1 MSDSFSDFFEEN
13 TQWSD
18 SDGAGSSALP
28 PRPPRSRREMR
39 RKRSERKR
47 HRIVAAVVVVV
58 VLALVGVAGFF
69 GYRALRQWQANREAA
84 QQQVIIEDYPG
95 PGNGSVQFTVDSGS
109 DWATV
114 AQNLTEQDIIKS
126 PEALT
131 SIAGNSTLYPGTF
144 SLQYQMKASD
154 VLAVLSDQA
163 QAGGF
168 IEVRPGE
175 RVSDVIANAAQ
186 VTGLPESD
194 FQSIIDGDGAGILP
208 AEANGS
214 FEGWLEPGSY
224 NPSEGQS
231 ASDILTQM
239 VNARIAKLDEMGV
252 PTGEERE
259 RILIIASIAEAEVNR
274 EEYYG
279 KVTQVIEN
287 RLAQGMYLGMD
298 TSLAYGLNKSAS
310 EITDEDIADVNHQN
324 PYNLHN
330 GHTLGLPPT
339 PIGNP
344 GESAIKAAVNP
355 EPGDWLYFVTVDLN
369 TGETK
374 FVSTEDEF
382 WQIRDEYKNNNP
394 DAN

>member
-18 SDGAGSSALP
+18 SDGDGFSALP

-69 GYRALRQWQANREAA
+69 GYRALKQWKADREAA

-175 RVSDVIANAAQ
+175 RVSDVITNAAQ

-224 NPSEGQS
+224 NPSEGQT

-382 WQIRDEYKNNNP
+382 WKIRDEYKNNNP
-394 DAN
+394 NAN

>member
-18 SDGAGSSALP
+18 SDGAGFSALP

-175 RVSDVIANAAQ
+175 RVSDVITNAAQ

-224 NPSEGQS
+224 NPSEGQT

-394 DAN
+394 NAN

>member
-18 SDGAGSSALP
+18 SDGDGFSALP

-47 HRIVAAVVVVV
+47 HRIVAAVAVVV

-69 GYRALRQWQANREAA
+69 GYRALKQWKADREAA

-175 RVSDVIANAAQ
+175 RVSDVITNAAQ

-224 NPSEGQS
+224 NPSEGQT

-382 WQIRDEYKNNNP
+382 WKIRDEYKNNNP
-394 DAN
+394 NAN

>member
-18 SDGAGSSALP
+18 SDGDGFSALP

-39 RKRSERKR
+39 RKRSERKK
-47 HRIVAAVVVVV
+47 HQIVTAVVVIV
-58 VLALVGVAGFF
+58 VLALVGAAGFF

-175 RVSDVIANAAQ
+175 RVSDVITNAAQ

-224 NPSEGQS
+224 NPSEGQT

-382 WQIRDEYKNNNP
+382 WKIRDEYKNNNP
-394 DAN
+394 NAN

>member
-18 SDGAGSSALP
+18 SGRRQVLRIAHVRRVLGVRCVASVRNAKTSDRDGCRRDSRPGAGWRGGVL
-28 PRPPRSRREMR
+28 
-39 RKRSERKR
+39 
-47 HRIVAAVVVVV
+47 RIPCAAAVAGQSRGRPVVV
-58 VLALVGVAGFF
+58 
-69 GYRALRQWQANREAA
+69 
-84 QQQVIIEDYPG
+84 EDYPG

-109 DWATV
+109 DWHTV
-114 AQNLTEQDIIKS
+114 AQNLTKQDIIKS

-154 VLAVLSDQA
+154 VLAVLSDQE

-394 DAN
+394 NAN

>member
-18 SDGAGSSALP
+18 SDGDGFSALP

-69 GYRALRQWQANREAA
+69 GYRALKQWKADREAA
-84 QQQVIIEDYPG
+84 QVVVEDYPG

-109 DWATV
+109 DWHTV

-154 VLAVLSDQA
+154 VLAVLSDQE

-259 RILIIASIAEAEVNR
+259 KIHDHGLHRRGRGQLSGVLR
-274 EEYYG
+274 
-279 KVTQVIEN
+279 
-287 RLAQGMYLGMD
+287 QGHPCDPQSSCAACRLGMD
-298 TSLAYGLNKSAS
+298 TTVAYGLGKSAS
-310 EITDEDIADVNHQN
+310 ELTEDMLMSTIQSVQHNAHPSRSAADSHQQSRRQRHPGRDE
-324 PYNLHN
+324 PRTGRL
-330 GHTLGLPPT
+330 
-339 PIGNP
+339 
-344 GESAIKAAVNP
+344 AVLRHH
-355 EPGDWLYFVTVDLN
+355 EPANRRDEVRR
-369 TGETK
+369 
-374 FVSTEDEF
+374 TEDEF
-382 WQIRDEYKNNNP
+382 WKIRDEYKNNNP
-394 DAN
+394 NAN

>member
-18 SDGAGSSALP
+18 SDGDGFSALP

-69 GYRALRQWQANREAA
+69 GYRALKQWKADREAA

-224 NPSEGQS
+224 NPSEGQT

>member
-18 SDGAGSSALP
+18 SDGDGFSALP

-69 GYRALRQWQANREAA
+69 GYRALKQWKADREAA
-84 QQQVIIEDYPG
+84 QVVVEDYPG
-95 PGNGSVQFTVDSGS
+95 PGNGSVQFTVESGS
-109 DWATV
+109 DWHTV
-114 AQNLTEQDIIKS
+114 AQNLTKQDIIKS

-394 DAN
+394 NAN

>member
-18 SDGAGSSALP
+18 SDGDGFSALP

-47 HRIVAAVVVVV
+47 HRIVAAVAVVV

-175 RVSDVIANAAQ
+175 RVSDVITNAAQ

-224 NPSEGQS
+224 NPSEGQT

>member
-18 SDGAGSSALP
+18 SDGAGFSALP

-175 RVSDVIANAAQ
+175 RVSDVITNAAQ

-224 NPSEGQS
+224 NPSEGQT

>member
-18 SDGAGSSALP
+18 SNGDGFSALP

-175 RVSDVIANAAQ
+175 RVSDVITNAAQ

-224 NPSEGQS
+224 NPSEGQT

-394 DAN
+394 NAN

>member
-18 SDGAGSSALP
+18 SDGDGFSALP

-69 GYRALRQWQANREAA
+69 GYRALKQWKADREAA

-95 PGNGSVQFTVDSGS
+95 PGNGSVQFIVDSGS
-109 DWATV
+109 DWLTV

-175 RVSDVIANAAQ
+175 RVSDVITNAAQ

-224 NPSEGQS
+224 NPSEGQT

>member
-18 SDGAGSSALP
+18 SDGDGFSALP

-69 GYRALRQWQANREAA
+69 GYRALKQWKADREAA

-109 DWATV
+109 DWLTV

-175 RVSDVIANAAQ
+175 RVSDVITNAAQ

>member
-1 MSDSFSDFFEEN
+1 
-13 TQWSD
+13 
-18 SDGAGSSALP
+18 
-28 PRPPRSRREMR
+28 
-39 RKRSERKR
+39 
-47 HRIVAAVVVVV
+47 
-58 VLALVGVAGFF
+58 
-69 GYRALRQWQANREAA
+69 
-84 QQQVIIEDYPG
+84 
-95 PGNGSVQFTVDSGS
+95 
-109 DWATV
+109 
-114 AQNLTEQDIIKS
+114 
-126 PEALT
+126 
-131 SIAGNSTLYPGTF
+131 
-144 SLQYQMKASD
+144 MKASD
-154 VLAVLSDQA
+154 VLAVLSDQE

-394 DAN
+394 NAN

>member
-18 SDGAGSSALP
+18 SDGDGFSALP

-39 RKRSERKR
+39 RKRSERKK
-47 HRIVAAVVVVV
+47 HQIVTAVVVIV

-69 GYRALRQWQANREAA
+69 GYRALKQWKADREAA

-109 DWATV
+109 DWLTV

-175 RVSDVIANAAQ
+175 RVSDVITNAAQ

-224 NPSEGQS
+224 NPSEGQT

-382 WQIRDEYKNNNP
+382 WKIRDEYKNNNP
-394 DAN
+394 NAN

>member
-18 SDGAGSSALP
+18 SDGDGFSALP

-69 GYRALRQWQANREAA
+69 GYRALKQWKADREAA

-109 DWATV
+109 DWLTV

-175 RVSDVIANAAQ
+175 RISDVITNAAQ

-224 NPSEGQS
+224 NPSEGQT

>member
-18 SDGAGSSALP
+18 SDGDGFSALP

-69 GYRALRQWQANREAA
+69 GYRALKQWKADREAA
-84 QQQVIIEDYPG
+84 QVVVEDYPG

-109 DWATV
+109 DWHTV

-224 NPSEGQS
+224 NPSEGQT

-259 RILIIASIAEAEVNR
+259 KIMIMASIAEAEVNSQ
-274 EEYYG
+274 EYYG
-279 KVTQVIEN
+279 KVTRVILN
-287 RLAQGMYLGMD
+287 RIDIGMPLGMD
-298 TSLAYGLNKSAS
+298 TTVAYGLG
-310 EITDEDIADVNHQN
+310 ITAAELTDAMLADDSN
-324 PYNLHN
+324 PYNTRIHQ
-330 GHTLGLPPT
+330 GLPPT
-339 PIGNP
+339 PISNP
-344 GESAIKAAVNP
+344 GDNAIQAAMNP
-355 EPGDWLYFVTVDLN
+355 EQGDWLYFVTTNLQ

-374 FVSTEDEF
+374 FAVTEDEF
-382 WQIRDEYKNNNP
+382 WKIRDEYKNNNP
-394 DAN
+394 NAN

>member
-18 SDGAGSSALP
+18 SDGDGFSALP

-69 GYRALRQWQANREAA
+69 GYRALKQWKADREAA

-109 DWATV
+109 DWLTV

-394 DAN
+394 NAN

>member
-18 SDGAGSSALP
+18 SDGDGFSALP

-47 HRIVAAVVVVV
+47 HRIVAAVAVVV

-69 GYRALRQWQANREAA
+69 GYRALKQWKADREAA

-175 RVSDVIANAAQ
+175 RVSDVITNAAQ

-224 NPSEGQS
+224 NPSEGQT

-394 DAN
+394 NAN

>member
-18 SDGAGSSALP
+18 SDGDGFSALP

-69 GYRALRQWQANREAA
+69 GYRALKQWKADREAA

-109 DWATV
+109 DWHTV

-175 RVSDVIANAAQ
+175 RVSDVITNAAQ

-224 NPSEGQS
+224 NPSEGQT

>member
-18 SDGAGSSALP
+18 SDGDGFSALP

-69 GYRALRQWQANREAA
+69 GYRALKQWKADREAA

-109 DWATV
+109 DWLTV

-175 RVSDVIANAAQ
+175 RVSDVITNAAQ

-224 NPSEGQS
+224 NPSEGQT

>member
-18 SDGAGSSALP
+18 SDGDGFSALP

-39 RKRSERKR
+39 RKRSERKK
-47 HRIVAAVVVVV
+47 HQIVTAVVVIV

-175 RVSDVIANAAQ
+175 RVSDVITNAAQ

-224 NPSEGQS
+224 NPSEGQT

-394 DAN
+394 NAN

>member
-18 SDGAGSSALP
+18 SDGDGFSALP

-47 HRIVAAVVVVV
+47 HRIVAAVAVVV

-175 RVSDVIANAAQ
+175 RVSDVITNAAQ

-224 NPSEGQS
+224 NPSEGQT

-382 WQIRDEYKNNNP
+382 WKIRDEYKNNNP
-394 DAN
+394 NAN

>member
-18 SDGAGSSALP
+18 SDGDGFSALP

-39 RKRSERKR
+39 RKRSERKK
-47 HRIVAAVVVVV
+47 HQIVTAVVVIV
-58 VLALVGVAGFF
+58 VLALVGAAGFF

-224 NPSEGQS
+224 NPSEGQT

-382 WQIRDEYKNNNP
+382 WKIRDEYKNNNP
-394 DAN
+394 NAN

>member
-18 SDGAGSSALP
+18 SDGDGFSALP

-47 HRIVAAVVVVV
+47 HRIVAAVAVVV
-58 VLALVGVAGFF
+58 VLALGGVAGFF
-69 GYRALRQWQANREAA
+69 GYRALKQWKADREAA

-109 DWATV
+109 DWLTV

-224 NPSEGQS
+224 NPSEGQT

>member
-18 SDGAGSSALP
+18 SDGDGFSALP

-47 HRIVAAVVVVV
+47 HRIVAAVAVVV

-154 VLAVLSDQA
+154 VLAVLSDQG
-163 QAGGF
+163 QASGF

-224 NPSEGQS
+224 NPSEGQT

-394 DAN
+394 NAN

>member
-1 MSDSFSDFFEEN
+1 
-13 TQWSD
+13 
-18 SDGAGSSALP
+18 
-28 PRPPRSRREMR
+28 
-39 RKRSERKR
+39 
-47 HRIVAAVVVVV
+47 
-58 VLALVGVAGFF
+58 
-69 GYRALRQWQANREAA
+69 
-84 QQQVIIEDYPG
+84 
-95 PGNGSVQFTVDSGS
+95 
-109 DWATV
+109 
-114 AQNLTEQDIIKS
+114 
-126 PEALT
+126 
-131 SIAGNSTLYPGTF
+131 
-144 SLQYQMKASD
+144 
-154 VLAVLSDQA
+154 
-163 QAGGF
+163 
-168 IEVRPGE
+168 
-175 RVSDVIANAAQ
+175 
-186 VTGLPESD
+186 
-194 FQSIIDGDGAGILP
+194 
-208 AEANGS
+208 
-214 FEGWLEPGSY
+214 
-224 NPSEGQS
+224 
-231 ASDILTQM
+231 M

-394 DAN
+394 NAN

>member
-18 SDGAGSSALP
+18 SDGAGFSALP

-39 RKRSERKR
+39 RKRSERKK
-47 HRIVAAVVVVV
+47 HQIVTAVVVIV

-175 RVSDVIANAAQ
+175 RVSDVITNAAQ

-224 NPSEGQS
+224 NPSEGQT

-394 DAN
+394 NAN

>member
-18 SDGAGSSALP
+18 SDGDGFSALP

-69 GYRALRQWQANREAA
+69 GYRALKQWKADREAA

-109 DWATV
+109 DWLTV

-175 RVSDVIANAAQ
+175 RVSDVITNAAQ

-224 NPSEGQS
+224 NPSEGQT

-310 EITDEDIADVNHQN
+310 EITDIETSHCWEKSS
-324 PYNLHN
+324 
-330 GHTLGLPPT
+330 
-339 PIGNP
+339 IGDP
-344 GESAIKAAVNP
+344 VLS
-355 EPGDWLYFVTVDLN
+355 
-369 TGETK
+369 
-374 FVSTEDEF
+374 
-382 WQIRDEYKNNNP
+382 KNFRN
-394 DAN
+394 

>member
-18 SDGAGSSALP
+18 SDGDGFSALP

-39 RKRSERKR
+39 RKRSERKK
-47 HRIVAAVVVVV
+47 HQIVTAVVVIV

-69 GYRALRQWQANREAA
+69 GYRALKQWKADREAA

-109 DWATV
+109 DWLTV

-154 VLAVLSDQA
+154 VLAVLSDQG

-224 NPSEGQS
+224 NPSEGQT

>member
-18 SDGAGSSALP
+18 SDGDGFSALP

-109 DWATV
+109 DWLTV

-175 RVSDVIANAAQ
+175 RVSDVITNAAQ

-224 NPSEGQS
+224 NPSEGQT

-394 DAN
+394 NAN